1 MPGLAQLAGIGPVIE
16 FGDRHV
22 QVVGRRLRHLGEIE
36 SQILWIRKEPFAVAR
51 KLVSG
56 IQDKIISKQVS
67 EAAVKL
73 IRQKYS
79 GVTSS
84 TLSKWLSSF
93 EGRLFAVW
101 QCIRD
106 SGVPYDE
113 SLRTCCD
120 SIDQYGLG
128 WLEDIE
134 WAIDVA
140 SNHAEFQQVVEIY
153 NVRKASASTAGSDG
167 FSNYDSIIRNLS
179 REPYNMPL
187 DVIVNLTLY
196 QITVIARSPEDSMSD
211 ERDVEYAQMQSLGK
225 IERDVLW
232 GNRYGPLAD
241 NLSKGK
247 HVMEGLRG

>member
-36 SQILWIRKEPFAVAR
+36 SQILWIRKEPFSIAR
-51 KLVSG
+51 RLVSD
-56 IQDKIISKQVS
+56 IQDESVRKQVS
-67 EAAVKL
+67 EATVKL
-73 IRQKYS
+73 IRHKYS

-84 TLSKWLSSF
+84 ALSKWLSSF

-101 QCIRD
+101 QCVRD
-106 SGVPYDE
+106 SGVSYDE
-113 SLRTCCD
+113 SIKVCCD
-120 SIDQYGLG
+120 SIDQHGIH
-128 WLEDIE
+128 WLEDVE
-134 WAIDVA
+134 WAIDLA

-153 NVRKASASTAGSDG
+153 NIRKTAAATAGSDG

-179 REPYNMPL
+179 REPYNMSL
-187 DVIVNLTLY
+187 DVIIDLTLY

-211 ERDVEYAQMQSLGK
+211 ERDVEYAQIQTLEK
-225 IERDVLW
+225 TEREILW
-232 GNRYGPLAD
+232 GNRYVPLAD